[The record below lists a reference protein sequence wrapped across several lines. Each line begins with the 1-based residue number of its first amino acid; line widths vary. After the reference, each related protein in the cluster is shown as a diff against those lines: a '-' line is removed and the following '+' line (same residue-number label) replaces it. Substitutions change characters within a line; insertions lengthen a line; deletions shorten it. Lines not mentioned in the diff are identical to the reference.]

1 MIWKGIHKMG
11 KIYRRSTLVD
21 GVKAKKKKNEKN
33 RKRNVIQNF
42 RISPEE
48 KKLLEERIALSGMS
62 KSEFFIGSCL
72 HQKINVTGNIKTFKA
87 MKEQMKRID
96 EHLCE
101 IQKSE
106 ELDIEILE
114 SLRMILELLNGIFGK
129 ESMQHE

>member
-1 MIWKGIHKMG
+1 MG

-21 GVKAKKKKNEKN
+21 GVKEKKKKNEKN

-48 KKLLEERIALSGMS
+48 KRLLEERIALSGLS
-62 KSEFFIGSCL
+62 KSAFFIESCL
-72 HQKINVTGNIKTFKA
+72 HQKINVTGNIKTFKE

-129 ESMQHE
+129 ENMQHE